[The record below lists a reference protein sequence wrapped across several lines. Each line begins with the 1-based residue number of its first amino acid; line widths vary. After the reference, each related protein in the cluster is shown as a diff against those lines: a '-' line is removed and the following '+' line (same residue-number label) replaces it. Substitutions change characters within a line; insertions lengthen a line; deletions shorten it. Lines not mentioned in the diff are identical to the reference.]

1 MTKEIEKCKYLIIS
15 QDGRY
20 KFCISRK
27 MNEATGRYRCD
38 FISDVDRAE
47 CIFYQARKKNKGG
60 EKLK

>member
-1 MTKEIEKCKYLIIS
+1 MNIEKCKYLKIS

-38 FISDVDRAE
+38 FIYAIDRPE
-47 CIFYQARKKNKGG
+47 CILYEADVKKEVSKQ
-60 EKLK
+60 